1 MSQQQKHSRDS
12 DEDDM
17 PGKRV
22 RLEHTDGSSYSVN
35 VDPHNP
41 PPSRVLHVRKLPDGI
56 SSPQLS
62 SAISE
67 LGGVV
72 SFVIMMPQK
81 HQALIE
87 MVSVSDAM
95 TVIAHC
101 AQHPVYLQGQQ
112 IMFNYSK
119 SQELKRT
126 SGEQPDEGNPAKIL
140 LFTVFNPI
148 YPITCEVSHTSPSAY
163 RLVSQARP
171 LPQRRALITPHTTTS
186 LKVRQNNDESWDYTG
201 AVPLGPPAG
210 GPPPPPGGH
219 SQYGGRPDDRGRDNR
234 GPPPSGV
241 YDGGRHYGGP
251 PPGQLP
257 PPHHYD
263 GGRGGYDM
271 GPPPHHYNPSSPDSR
286 GPPPQF
292 ASNNGPQGSS
302 PVLMIYHINPQR
314 MTCQSLFNLFCLY
327 GNVLRVR
334 ILANRTDAALLQF
347 DQAHAADT
355 ALANLNRA
363 VIFGTSLEVTHSRNT
378 YIAGAATAPIPGSP
392 ATLVDFSDSPHNRF
406 TNQRAAMKNRISPPT
421 RNVHFFGLGVG
432 ATEEHIRSIFTPAG
446 IEEPESIKLFEKGGN

>member
-171 LPQRRALITPHTTTS
+171 LPQRRASRRWLSLTLLRTT
-186 LKVRQNNDESWDYTG
+186 LAARRAING
-201 AVPLGPPAG
+201 ADI
-210 GPPPPPGGH
+210 
-219 SQYGGRPDDRGRDNR
+219 YGGCCTLKIDYSAHHHLSQGAPEQRRVVGLHRRRPAR
-234 GPPPSGV
+234 PSGWRSSAAARRPFPV
-241 YDGGRHYGGP
+241 RRSPRRPWSRQPRPASKWRVRRWSPLWRPTARPASAAPPLRRRPWRLRHGP
-251 PPGQLP
+251 SAAPL
-257 PPHHYD
+257 
-263 GGRGGYDM
+263 
-271 GPPPHHYNPSSPDSR
+271 
-286 GPPPQF
+286 
-292 ASNNGPQGSS
+292 
-302 PVLMIYHINPQR
+302 
-314 MTCQSLFNLFCLY
+314 QSLFA
-327 GNVLRVR
+327 R
-334 ILANRTDAALLQF
+334 LARPSAAVCFQ
-347 DQAHAADT
+347 QW
-355 ALANLNRA
+355 
-363 VIFGTSLEVTHSRNT
+363 
-378 YIAGAATAPIPGSP
+378 
-392 ATLVDFSDSPHNRF
+392 
-406 TNQRAAMKNRISPPT
+406 
-421 RNVHFFGLGVG
+421 
-432 ATEEHIRSIFTPAG
+432 PAG
-446 IEEPESIKLFEKGGN
+446 LVPRAHDLPHQPAAHDLPEPVQPVLSVRQRVARAHSCQPNGRRPLAVRPSARCRHCARQPESRRDFRNLA